1 MSTNAK
7 KLGKL
12 TLFLIPIGVG
22 INFVGYQLF
31 YVLLKTPFACDSIGT
46 VLVGALCGPL
56 AGATTGLITNLINA
70 ITNPT
75 SMFMAI
81 LSVLFG
87 VVAGL
92 LAKRGWFCKIWKVII
107 ASFAFS
113 IIGGIGSMLICWPL
127 FGFDFYGSTSQ
138 ILIAIPLYEATHISK
153 FLCATI
159 ASFLMDIPDKII
171 VCIAVFVI
179 VKALPVRYLIKL
191 PNGAEFI
198 KDKDIED

>member
-1 MSTNAK
+1 MG

-31 YVLLKTPFACDSIGT
+31 YVILKTPFACDAIGT

-56 AGATTGLITNLINA
+56 AGGVTGLVTNLINA

-75 SMFMAI
+75 SMFFAI

-87 VVAGL
+87 VAAGL
-92 LAKRGWFCKIWKVII
+92 LARKGWFSKFWKVIV
-107 ASFAFS
+107 ASFVFS
-113 IIGGIGSMLICWPL
+113 VIGGIGSMFISWPL

-138 ILIAIPLYEATHISK
+138 LLIAIPLYEATHISK

-171 VCIAVFVI
+171 VVIAAFAI
-179 VKALPVRYLIKL
+179 LKALPVRYLVKL
-191 PNGAEFI
+191 PNGNHFI
-198 KDKDIED
+198 KDKDLED

>member
-1 MSTNAK
+1 MNVG

-31 YVLLKTPFACDSIGT
+31 YVILKTPFACDAIGT

-56 AGATTGLITNLINA
+56 AGGVTGLVTNLINA

-75 SMFMAI
+75 SMFFAI
-81 LSVLFG
+81 LSILFG
-87 VVAGL
+87 VAAGL
-92 LAKRGWFCKIWKVII
+92 LAKHGWFSKIWKVVVG
-107 ASFAFS
+107 SFVFAV
-113 IIGGIGSMLICWPL
+113 IGGIGSMLICWPL
-127 FGFDFYGSTSQ
+127 YGFDFYGSTSQ
-138 ILIAIPLYEATHISK
+138 LLIAIPLYEATHISK

-171 VCIAVFVI
+171 VCVAVFAI
-179 VKALPVRYLIKL
+179 LKALPVRYLVKL
-191 PNGAEFI
+191 PNGNQFI
-198 KDKDIED
+198 KDKDLDD